1 VLGPGAERPTLAGT
15 PAQGDTVA
23 PMAHLLDARVLL
35 LFALLP
41 ACREG
46 SENQGTDFIPL
57 TASLAGTQG
66 CAASAGA
73 PATVTPLLTSALI
86 GPLSQ
91 LAASAD
97 EETLYLTAAD
107 GSIHALAIPLGGG
120 PPVDT
125 VLVAAGEIENDVL
138 VPAGLAVAA
147 QPSGIAVF
155 DDQQLIV
162 ADHASHSLL
171 AVRRDVP
178 DSVLPLAGL
187 LATTGGY
194 ADGFGGSIRFHFTDP
209 APLLVDAFGFVYVGD
224 TGNHVLRRITLGAIP
239 ESDTLTGNGAPGDT
253 SGLLTV
259 TQLDTPSGLAV
270 ACAGQ
275 LLMVESG
282 AAGFGGQR
290 LVSLAIGAE
299 DNFFGGFGGTSL
311 VLAGDGTEETSQGV
325 DTAARLARPQALV
338 ASDDGLVYWI
348 DAADGILRRHDLT
361 SGASDCPLFA
371 DCATAVTAGGTFA
384 GDHFALAL
392 GASGTLY
399 VLEGDSGTLY
409 AVEP

>member
-1 VLGPGAERPTLAGT
+1 VLAAPRVE
-15 PAQGDTVA
+15 GDTVS
-23 PMAHLLDARVLL
+23 PMVSKLDARLL
-35 LFALLP
+35 ALLVLLP

-46 SENQGTDFIPL
+46 SENQAGDFIPVA
-57 TASLAGTQG
+57 ASPAGTQG
-66 CAASAGA
+66 CAASAGV
-73 PATVTPLLTSALI
+73 PVTVTPLLSSALI

-91 LAASAD
+91 IAAAAD

-107 GSIHALAIPLGGG
+107 GSVHALAIPLGGG

-125 VLVAAGEIENDVL
+125 VLVAAGVIENDVL

-187 LATTGGY
+187 LSTTGGY
-194 ADGFGGSIRFHFTDP
+194 ADGFGGSIRFHFTEP

-224 TGNHVLRRITLGAIP
+224 TGNHVLRRVTLGAIAA
-239 ESDTLTGNGAPGDT
+239 SDTLTGNGAPGDA

-259 TQLDTPSGLAV
+259 TQLDTPSGIAV
-270 ACAGQ
+270 ACSGE
-275 LLMVESG
+275 LYLMEAG
-282 AAGFGGQR
+282 AAGFGGMR
-290 LVSLAIGAE
+290 LLSLAIGAE
-299 DNFFGGFGGTSL
+299 DNFFGGFGGSSL
-311 VLAGDGTEETSQGV
+311 VLAGDGTDATVQGL
-325 DTAARLARPQALV
+325 DTAAQLGRPQGLV
-338 ASDDGLVYWI
+338 ATDDGLLYWI
-348 DAADGILRRHDLT
+348 DAKEGVLRRHDLT
-361 SGASDCPLFA
+361 TGLTDCPLFA
-371 DCATAVTAGGTFA
+371 DCAAAVTASGTFS
-384 GDHFALAL
+384 GDTFSLAL

-399 VLEGDSGTLY
+399 VLEGDTGTLY
-409 AVEP
+409 ALEP